1 MAVKL
6 FAAIDVGSFE
16 LELSIYEMNMKGRIA
31 CIDHVRHVI
40 GLGNDTYRDGVISKE
55 MLDELCAT
63 LSGFSEIMQGYHV
76 EAYRAYATSALREA
90 KNRVIVLDQIK
101 VRTGLE
107 VTVLSNAE
115 QRYLT
120 YNAIPLWMPSFKE
133 VVEEPCAIVD
143 VGYGSTQISLYE
155 KGLLIF
161 TQNLGLGALR
171 MQSTLD
177 EFSYTG
183 DVYQLAEELADNE
196 MDTFRRYGSDSK
208 NLKRILAIG
217 DCILLFV
224 AKVMHMPKAQVIRS
238 EDFIR
243 TYMEVRKTSANDMAT
258 NYGIPEEYAKLILP
272 VAMIYYRFLI
282 NSDATE
288 IYLPGVNLSDGM
300 ATEYA
305 NKQKLLPAASVN
317 DFAQE
322 SLEAARR
329 IRNRY
334 LGNAEHS
341 ETLSDIA
348 ALLFDNMKKQH
359 GLGKR
364 SRLLLQM
371 AAILHD
377 CGKFINISLPGEC
390 SYCIV
395 KSTEILGLSQQEQA
409 ILANVIRFN
418 TIALPFDEKPEDVLT
433 AESYRTVIKLTA
445 ILRLANALDRSH
457 RQKIKDIRI
466 ALKDEQLQILVDSKA
481 DIALER
487 GMLARKSD
495 FFAQVFGIT
504 PVLKQKRKL
513 G

>member
-1 MAVKL
+1 
-6 FAAIDVGSFE
+6 
-16 LELSIYEMNMKGRIA
+16 
-31 CIDHVRHVI
+31 
-40 GLGNDTYRDGVISKE
+40 
-55 MLDELCAT
+55 
-63 LSGFSEIMQGYHV
+63 
-76 EAYRAYATSALREA
+76 
-90 KNRVIVLDQIK
+90 
-101 VRTGLE
+101 
-107 VTVLSNAE
+107 
-115 QRYLT
+115 
-120 YNAIPLWMPSFKE
+120 
-133 VVEEPCAIVD
+133 
-143 VGYGSTQISLYE
+143 
-155 KGLLIF
+155 
-161 TQNLGLGALR
+161 
-171 MQSTLD
+171 
-177 EFSYTG
+177 
-183 DVYQLAEELADNE
+183 
-196 MDTFRRYGSDSK
+196 
-208 NLKRILAIG
+208 
-217 DCILLFV
+217 
-224 AKVMHMPKAQVIRS
+224 MPKAQVIRS

-272 VAMIYYRFLI
+272 VAMIYYRFLMHT
-282 NSDATE
+282 DATE

-487 GMLARKSD
+487 GMLARKAD
-495 FFAQVFGIT
+495 FFAQVFGIV